1 MRETLTRG
9 AWYGLDNGKLAAIVV
24 KKIDL
29 IISVAQF
36 LHGKDHKI
44 TLITLEFSDA
54 RLKSGLWRFFFY
66 NSLLKAIFKIKLTK
80 VLLTGR
86 HVRQRLQ
93 DQKFFVSSTREV
105 TIDHVPSLG
114 RAMTT
119 AN

>member
-1 MRETLTRG
+1 MRETLTRA

-36 LHGKDHKI
+36 LHGKDHENYSNYPYN
-44 TLITLEFSDA
+44 LVYGFFLQFSAESD
-54 RLKSGLWRFFFY
+54 LT
-66 NSLLKAIFKIKLTK
+66 IKLTK

-86 HVRQRLQ
+86 RVRQRLL
-93 DQKFFVSSTREV
+93 DQTFFVSSTREV
-105 TIDHVPSLG
+105 TIDHFSSLG
-114 RAMTT
+114 RVMTT